1 MTTMIPPQRK
11 TLTAIADEIRW
22 AAMQAD
28 CAADIEPDGAGFY
41 AGEARGLWTALAIV
55 EGANG
60 SPIELAGCR

>member
-41 AGEARGLWTALAIV
+41 AGEAPSSRAPTARRSSWLA
-55 EGANG
+55 
-60 SPIELAGCR
+60 AGRNTESAP